1 MTHAYYV
8 YILANRTRKL
18 YIGIT
23 RNLIRRLF
31 EHRNGIRTGFAHRYN
46 INRLVY
52 VESIDDP
59 RTAIAREKQMKG
71 WRRGK
76 KVQLIESMN
85 PKWEDLSAGWD
96 IGE

>member
-1 MTHAYYV
+1 
-8 YILANRTRKL
+8 
-18 YIGIT
+18 
-23 RNLIRRLF
+23 
-31 EHRNGIRTGFAHRYN
+31 
-46 INRLVY
+46 